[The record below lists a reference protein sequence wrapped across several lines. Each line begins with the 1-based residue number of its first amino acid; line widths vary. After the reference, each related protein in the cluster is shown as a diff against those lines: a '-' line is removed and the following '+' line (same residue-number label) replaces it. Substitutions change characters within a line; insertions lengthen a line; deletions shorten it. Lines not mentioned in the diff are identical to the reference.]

1 MTSPSSVSDEAA
13 PAKHDRFARQRVIES
28 KLPAWIS
35 TAKPADH
42 QDLRK
47 AIKSPPS
54 WFLQA
59 RLLHP
64 QVARTL
70 ADDYAAYRQC
80 EADLAALL
88 APLPDLDA
96 FASKILT
103 PAFKKRF
110 GLDLDMSKTYLV
122 NPRKAVEYKLS
133 FDRDP
138 LTDAQRALKLATQSL
153 LRCAMQN
160 FEASEA
166 QPGGMDADSMQAVIL
181 DSDAFVLTRATG
193 NRLPVVADQF
203 AALSRELDIGGQYQ
217 ALIDATWQSA
227 PAQLLSDSER
237 YAFRVHAHLAYM
249 REKLSE
255 SMYEA
260 LLELSLNNEASYQG
274 SRLQCNFITLWKRQ
288 LTGALIIGVPP
299 YRGRLVCYLPG
310 ASTPLV
316 EYPSIDALIAELPR
330 QLLDLKV
337 SSLQRL
343 LPARYEEELMAKLQ
357 QRLIPMKWDPEA
369 KFYRVQPDPAAEI
382 PLGVHYFGLPFL
394 DELVANKKARLKD
407 DAAFHA
413 VSTASEDEM
422 TAQKRKAY
430 FIQTAFQVLNVAAF
444 FVPGLGPVMMG
455 VTALQIGFEVF
466 DGLESWAN
474 DDREQALGYLVDV
487 MENVAL
493 FAALGVAGAGAGT
506 PAVERAPVETPS
518 FIEELKPV
526 EMPDGKTRFWY
537 PDLAPFA
544 HDVILP
550 ADLKPDEFGLY
561 HYQGKTWL
569 ALEDKVYSVSPTGSG
584 GQYRLEHPSDADRYP
599 PIARHNGAGTW
610 QHELDQPLEWQ
621 GHMLVRRVGLNT
633 ARIDASTAQRVLW
646 VSGTSETVLRGMY
659 SDNLRPP
666 ALFEDTLE
674 RFRLDEQVVSELPSA
689 NAATRAAAFETR
701 YQALHANPQGPARAI
716 RAAYPSL
723 PGSIAE
729 ELARNVNADEL
740 LQLQAGKVPL
750 RLSQEIR
757 IYQQHLRL
765 QRAYEGLYL
774 ESVRNPDTD
783 TLILHSIERLPG
795 WSSEVRI
802 ELRDRWFGGRLL
814 DSIGVEDAGIRKV
827 LVRQGDG
834 FEAFDSDGLH
844 LHGRD
849 SLYAAVLHA
858 LPDAPRANLGFP
870 GSWEGERLK
879 AKLQGGPL
887 LPRSALRELLKMQP
901 RHPAGRSPMRL
912 ADGRVG
918 YPLSGRGVTN
928 EYIVRE
934 TLLDMI
940 RLVGLPRRVESAEQ
954 LLGELEAAGFNRQQ
968 IHARLCELLTERT
981 TLSARLDAWGDESSA
996 IVDLDRRAASRGRI
1010 LEAIWQHWSDTHL
1023 PELGRSDTTLRLEQ
1037 VFLIDFPS
1045 GLPDF
1050 FLSRVQGLQ
1059 LIDVEI
1065 SGLAASFDQALAD
1078 PRTLGDFYQGFTQ
1091 LTSLDLSQG
1100 RSVLSSRELAVLT
1113 LSRIDQHLPRLRVL
1127 SLRNQGITFTSIEA
1141 DRLRRLSN
1149 LEHLDLS
1156 GNRLGV
1162 PTGQDLMHGLSL
1174 RFLGLDRMGLGGWP
1188 IWLDEQVLSSLQ
1200 SLSMRDNYLQS
1211 VPDALI
1217 SDARR
1222 TPPQTMVSL
1231 QGNPIQSRY
1240 LMQVMLRDNPADAR
1254 FVFEV
1259 DVSPSTR
1266 SLFDESRRLHSELR
1280 RLLDNW
1286 QQAPSTSGTSRARAQ
1301 ISDTLLAHLHTMQ
1314 MGERRAP
1321 LSIEAIDLAD
1331 FPSNLPE
1338 RYLTQIQDLH
1348 LVRIS
1353 ASAEQLN
1360 TFLGRFQ
1367 ELDTLTLEGF
1377 TLPSQVLPEAL
1388 VALPELQQLNLYDIG
1403 LQVNQQ
1409 TVAALARMPRLQSLA
1424 LDGNRIGVITDA
1436 SRLSG
1441 RLQSLSLIN
1450 TGLEAWPAWVEVLFP
1465 LETLGLDNNRII
1477 DLPERILYNPR
1488 NPEGQTEISLLG
1500 NPLSEHTMQ
1509 QAHASERYERSYTF
1523 NMDLPDSIA
1532 NDESRDRHAS
1542 DTESEAGSEASSE
1555 AGSESGSQSEGHI
1568 HSPPTAFAQGI
1579 PDIEP
1584 WLLGGGE
1591 ENAAHRTTWQTL
1603 LAADDAPDLL
1613 GLVGRLTEAAS
1624 YRTSSTRAAFATRV
1638 WQVLEIAAAS
1648 MEQRQLF
1655 NVIAQE
1661 AAGTCADGAW
1671 LLLNQMEI
1679 RVFTDQAVRD
1689 APALSR
1695 GSALYRLTVRL
1706 YRLQE
1711 LDDIARANAGSR
1723 DEAEVRLAYRL
1734 HWAQELDLPLPPSSM
1749 LFRSF
1754 ANLRRGELDEVL
1766 AQVQRGEHGD
1776 PFIDYAVSRDYWVDY
1791 LKEVHADRFAAL
1803 EQDYRRRVL
1812 AIPDEHPRQT
1822 IEQLQPIYDRL
1833 QVEYG
1838 EQVLRL
1844 IRELTITEGHAHLP
1858 G

>member
-1 MTSPSSVSDEAA
+1 MTSSSSASDEAA
-13 PAKHDRFARQRVIES
+13 STKHNSFARQRVIES

-35 TAKPADH
+35 TAEPVDH
-42 QDLRK
+42 QDLRN
-47 AIKSPPS
+47 AIESPPS

-59 RLLHP
+59 RLLYP

-70 ADDYAAYRQC
+70 GDDYSAHRQC

-96 FASKILT
+96 FASKILG
-103 PAFKKRF
+103 PAFKERF

-122 NPRKAVEYKLS
+122 NARKAVEFKLS

-138 LTDAQRALKLATQSL
+138 VTDAQRALKLATQSL

-181 DSDAFVLTRATG
+181 DSDDFVLTRATG
-193 NRLPVVADQF
+193 NRLPVAADQF

-249 REKLSE
+249 HEKLSE

-260 LLELSLNNEASYQG
+260 LLELSLNNKASYQG
-274 SRLQCNFITLWKRQ
+274 SRLQCNFITLWTRQ
-288 LTGALIIGVPP
+288 LTGALIIGVAP
-299 YRGRLVCYLPG
+299 YRERLVCYLPG

-316 EYPSIDALIAELPR
+316 EHPSIDALIAELPR

-337 SSLQRL
+337 GSLRRL
-343 LPARYEEELMAKLQ
+343 LPARYEEELMGKLQ
-357 QRLIPMKWDPEA
+357 HRLIPMKWDPEA
-369 KFYRVQPDPAAEI
+369 KFYRVRPDPAAEM
-382 PLGVHYFGLPFL
+382 PLGMHYFELPFL

-430 FIQTAFQVLNVAAF
+430 FIQTALQVLNVAAF

-455 VTALQIGFEVF
+455 VTAFQIGFEVF

-487 MENVAL
+487 LENVAL
-493 FAALGVAGAGAGT
+493 FAALGAAGAGAGT
-506 PAVERAPVETPS
+506 PAVERVPVETPS

-526 EMPDGKTRFWY
+526 EMPDGKTRLWY

-550 ADLKPDEFGLY
+550 ADLKPDELGLY

-569 ALEDKVYSVSPTGSG
+569 ALEDKVYSVRPAGAG
-584 GQYRLEHPSDADRYP
+584 DEYRLEHPTDADRYP

-621 GHMLVRRVGLNT
+621 GHTLVRRVNLHAAG
-633 ARIDASTAQRVLW
+633 IDATTAQHVLW
-646 VSGTSETVLRGMY
+646 VSGTSETVLRAMY

-689 NAATRAAAFETR
+689 NATTRTTAFETR
-701 YQALHANPQGPARAI
+701 YQALHANPQGPVRAI

-729 ELARNVNADEL
+729 ELARNANADEL

-757 IYQQHLRL
+757 IYRQHLRL

-783 TLILHSIERLPG
+783 TLILHSIERLAG

-814 DSIGVEDAGIRKV
+814 DSIGVENAGIRKV
-827 LVRQGDG
+827 LVRTGDG

-849 SLYAAVLHA
+849 SLCAAVLHA

-870 GSWEGERLK
+870 GSWEGEQLK

-901 RHPAGRSPMRL
+901 SHPAWRSPMRL
-912 ADGRVG
+912 ADGRIG
-918 YPLSGRGVTN
+918 YPLGGRGVTS

-940 RLVGLPRRVESAEQ
+940 RLVGLPRQVACAEQ

-981 TLSARLDAWGDESSA
+981 TLSARLDAWGDASNA

-1023 PELGRSDTTLRLEQ
+1023 PELGHSNATLRLEQ

-1050 FLSRVQGLQ
+1050 FLSRVQNLQ
-1059 LIDVEI
+1059 LIGAQI
-1065 SGLAASFDQALAD
+1065 SGLAAGFDQAVAD
-1078 PRTLGDFYQGFTQ
+1078 SRTLGDFYQGFTQ
-1091 LTSLDLSQG
+1091 LTSLDLGQG
-1100 RSVLSSRELAVLT
+1100 HATLSSRELTVVT
-1113 LSRIDQHLPRLRVL
+1113 LSRIDQYLPRLRVL

-1141 DRLRRLSN
+1141 GRLRGLSN

-1156 GNRLGV
+1156 GNRLDV

-1174 RFLGLDRMGLGGWP
+1174 RVLGLDRMGLSTWP
-1188 IWLDEQVLSSLQ
+1188 MWLDGQVLSSLQ
-1200 SLSMRDNYLQS
+1200 RLSMRDNYLQS
-1211 VPDALI
+1211 LPDTLV
-1217 SDARR
+1217 SDVR
-1222 TPPQTMVSL
+1222 TAPPQTMISL
-1231 QGNPIQSRY
+1231 QGNPIQPCH
-1240 LMQVMLRDNPADAR
+1240 LMRVMLGDNSAGAR
-1254 FVFEV
+1254 FAFEV

-1266 SLFDESRRLHSELR
+1266 SLFDENRGLHSELR
-1280 RLLDNW
+1280 RILDSW
-1286 QQAPSTSGTSRARAQ
+1286 QQAPSTSDSSTARAM
-1301 ISDTLLAHLHTMQ
+1301 ISDTLLTHLHDLQ

-1321 LSIEAIDLAD
+1321 LFIEAIDLAD

-1367 ELDTLTLEGF
+1367 ELQTLTLEGF
-1377 TLPSQVLPEAL
+1377 ALISHVLPEAL
-1388 VALPELQQLNLYDIG
+1388 VALPELQQLNLYDLG

-1424 LDGNRIGVITDA
+1424 LDGNLIGVITDA

-1441 RLQSLSLIN
+1441 RLRSLSLIN

-1465 LETLGLDNNRII
+1465 LETLGLDNNQII

-1500 NPLSEHTMQ
+1500 NPLSEYTMQ

-1532 NDESRDRHAS
+1532 NDESRDRHDS
-1542 DTESEAGSEASSE
+1542 DTESED
-1555 AGSESGSQSEGHI
+1555 GSESGSQSEGHI
-1568 HSPPTAFAQGI
+1568 HSPPTAFVQGI

-1591 ENAAHRTTWQTL
+1591 ENAAHRTTWQAL
-1603 LAADDAPDLL
+1603 LAADDAQDLL
-1613 GLVGRLTEAAS
+1613 GLVGRLTEAAP

-1648 MEQRQLF
+1648 TEQRQLF
-1655 NVIAQE
+1655 NVIAHQ
-1661 AAGTCADGAW
+1661 AVGTCADGAW

-1679 RVFTDQAVRD
+1679 RVFTEQAVRD

-1695 GSALYRLTVRL
+1695 GAALYRLTVRL

-1711 LDDIARANAGSR
+1711 LDDIARAKAGSR

-1734 HWAQELDLPLPPSSM
+1734 HWAKELDLPLPPSSM
-1749 LFRSF
+1749 LFRSS
-1754 ANLRRGELDEVL
+1754 ANLRRGELAEAL
-1766 AQVQRGEHGD
+1766 AQVQRGEHGT
-1776 PFIDYAVSRDYWVDY
+1776 PFIDYAVRRDYWVDY

-1803 EQDYRRRVL
+1803 EQDYQQRVL
-1812 AIPDEHPRQT
+1812 AIPDEHPGQT

-1844 IRELTITEGHAHLP
+1844 IRELTIMEGHAHLP